1 MTNDMIIRMRYLLD
15 LIRDIKQDMLNS
27 PNPTIGQYQALMAAQ
42 NALESLVRESMKE
55 VA

>member
-1 MTNDMIIRMRYLLD
+1 MSTETRNKMQYLLD

-42 NALESLVRESMKE
+42 NALESLVRISMKE